1 MPTQEPLVDNETI
14 GKVIKGAGELVVP
27 GLSLLL
33 KKQYKDGVLH
43 ALAGFAASA
52 FLGPVAL
59 VLAGVDSFTKAETGK
74 SLIARLQTP
83 AAPVTST
90 KAAAR

>member
-1 MPTQEPLVDNETI
+1 MPTQEPLVKNETI

-33 KKQYKDGVLH
+33 NKQYKDGALH

-52 FLGPVAL
+52 FLGPMGL
-59 VLAGVDSFTKAETGK
+59 VLAGADSFSKAETGK
-74 SLIARLQTP
+74 SLMDRFQNPPATP
-83 AAPVTST
+83 A
-90 KAAAR
+90 KASAR